1 MRAMPCTHS
10 PDRRDFVAK
19 APSGWRLYCCKSF
32 NLNLTNAFSSADLTS
47 RDGPAYSVSSVGPF
61 RLLHPE
67 TAQHSRDANW
77 ARGRESRE
85 WSIAGAGLEIEPG
98 LDRC

>member
-47 RDGPAYSVSSVGPF
+47 RDGPAYSVS
-61 RLLHPE
+61 
-67 TAQHSRDANW
+67 A
-77 ARGRESRE
+77 
-85 WSIAGAGLEIEPG
+85 
-98 LDRC
+98 